1 MAEQLA
7 SRVWRE
13 GCRCAIIDASPMRP
27 GRGRKRSHDKGRRL
41 ESDRAMER
49 YYGLVASVAEG
60 LRTGYLSPD
69 AARQKV
75 RETGFES
82 FVRVA
87 VNREE
92 AVEAFAD
99 FYGQG
104 YFLWQIDQSE
114 SLPQIRFCLRKE
126 MT

>member
-1 MAEQLA
+1 
-7 SRVWRE
+7 
-13 GCRCAIIDASPMRP
+13 
-27 GRGRKRSHDKGRRL
+27 
-41 ESDRAMER
+41 MER

-60 LRTGYLSPD
+60 LRTGYLSPE

-82 FVRVA
+82 FVRV
-87 VNREE
+87 VEKREE
-92 AVEAFAD
+92 AIEAFAD
-99 FYGQG
+99 FYGQE
-104 YFLWQIDQSE
+104 YYLWQVDQSE